1 MNAATH
7 KVRSDDDAQVRES
20 SSKFPNF
27 ECPVGSK
34 PNNTH
39 MVNCHMACSQST
51 MLKFATE
58 FDDTLVSISE
68 EAPNH
73 KMILARCGMNFS
85 HKFTNVD
92 ISKFKEFA
100 KKIRNNLY
108 FTFSLAG
115 VKQDYQD
122 PIRFQTRN
130 IDIQNTTFIDN
141 TIAPLM
147 TQLRQ
152 QIKTDIL
159 NLPSNTGG
167 SNHFIEIGIQ
177 IASSDATDGLILRGK
192 DMKPKL
198 KDILR

>member
-1 MNAATH
+1 MEDFQNVNIMMANYPSLLSSKAVINLCYIGASSIRKTNFFSQSEMAVILYAMNTATH

-100 KKIRNNLY
+100 KKYEIIFISPSLWLVSNKTIKILSDSRPGISTFRIRH
-108 FTFSLAG
+108 SS
-115 VKQDYQD
+115 
-122 PIRFQTRN
+122 
-130 IDIQNTTFIDN
+130 
-141 TIAPLM
+141 TIPL
-147 TQLRQ
+147 
-152 QIKTDIL
+152 
-159 NLPSNTGG
+159 
-167 SNHFIEIGIQ
+167 HH
-177 IASSDATDGLILRGK
+177 
-192 DMKPKL
+192 
-198 KDILR
+198 